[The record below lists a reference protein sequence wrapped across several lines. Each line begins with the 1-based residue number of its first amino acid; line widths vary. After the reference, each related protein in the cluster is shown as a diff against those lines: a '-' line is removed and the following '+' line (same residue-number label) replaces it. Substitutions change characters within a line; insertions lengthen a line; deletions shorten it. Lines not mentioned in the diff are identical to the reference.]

1 MANLF
6 PIEKQ
11 QKHPIFGRF
20 NARYGDTIVDTWPQL
35 GKFTIQVLTA
45 EEFKADTHSLPP
57 VDDIEEQ
64 PFFCSSDQTADK
76 AETTIAGIM
85 FSPQLIDRYGLIE
98 EEQIA
103 SIAHEI
109 GHIILRFREKDGNYE
124 QPQSIEI
131 FADKIACQ
139 LGLAKPLLSTIEKIE
154 NSGVFTDCLSRFGMR
169 KLMITSMN
177 LDTIDE

>member
-1 MANLF
+1 MVNLF
-6 PIEKQ
+6 SIQKQ
-11 QKHPIFGRF
+11 QEHTIFGRF
-20 NARYGDTIVDTWPQL
+20 NALYGDTIVDKWPQL
-35 GKFTIQVLTA
+35 AKFTIQVLTT
-45 EEFKADTHSLPP
+45 EEFKADKHGLPP

-64 PFFCSSDQTADK
+64 PFFCSSNQTEAK
-76 AETTIAGIM
+76 AETTVAGIM
-85 FSPQLIDRYGLIE
+85 FNPQLIASYGLTE

-139 LGLAKPLLSTIEKIE
+139 IGLAKPLLSAIERIE
-154 NSGVFTDCLSRFGMR
+154 NSGVFSDCLSLFGMR
-169 KLMITSMN
+169 KLMIETS
-177 LDTIDE
+177 LL

>member
-1 MANLF
+1 MVNLF
-6 PIEKQ
+6 PIEQ
-11 QKHPIFGRF
+11 HQKYPIFGRF
-20 NARYGDTIVDTWPQL
+20 NALYGDTIVDNWPQL
-35 GKFTIQVLTA
+35 GKFTIQVLTT
-45 EEFKADTHSLPP
+45 EEFEADTHGLPP

-64 PFFCSSDQTADK
+64 PFFCSSNQTEAK

-85 FSPQLIDRYGLIE
+85 FNPQLIARYGLTE

-109 GHIILRFREKDGNYE
+109 GHIVLRFREKDGNYE

-169 KLMITSMN
+169 KSQACTS
-177 LDTIDE
+177 IQ